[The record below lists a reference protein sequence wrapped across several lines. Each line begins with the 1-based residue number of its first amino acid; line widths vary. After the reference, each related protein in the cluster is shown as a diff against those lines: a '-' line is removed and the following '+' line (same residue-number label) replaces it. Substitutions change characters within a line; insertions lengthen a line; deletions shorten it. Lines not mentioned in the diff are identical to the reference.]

1 MAKAIDLEL
10 LQLLEDKLGK
20 GTARKVAQL
29 EKRGRRTCHPE
40 KSLNLEM
47 NLQRNWQVRQTSKS

>member
-1 MAKAIDLEL
+1 LRQIRETMAKAIDLEL

-29 EKRGRRTCHPE
+29 EKRGRRTCP
-40 KSLNLEM
+40 
-47 NLQRNWQVRQTSKS
+47 SKKARARG

>member
-20 GTARKVAQL
+20 ETARKVA
-29 EKRGRRTCHPE
+29 
-40 KSLNLEM
+40 
-47 NLQRNWQVRQTSKS
+47 